1 MYFVN
6 VSFIDIFCYL
16 IDYLWLNFLFKKMMS
31 HLKPIIKYSLLFSV
45 QVACAQS
52 SSIGDMSLLDIA
64 PSSLNGQT
72 PQDVT
77 KGSKFN
83 SAANITRTKNESDE
97 FSLMGT
103 GVKKE
108 ITGTYIEKDQR
119 TRFQDFVLSST
130 GKDYNLFGYDLFLGS
145 RYGSTAN
152 LPVPMGYVIGPGD
165 EIEIKLSGNIDSAIR
180 LTVDRNGQIT
190 MPKIGSLMVSG
201 VAYENLHKTIIDAVE
216 RVYKGVEVNATLGK
230 MKSIQI
236 FISGEAKK
244 PGSHI
249 VSGYATF
256 LGAIFDT
263 GGPSSLGT
271 MRDIKLIRD
280 GKEAASIDIYDFI
293 LNGKTKND
301 IHLKTGDV
309 IQIRKALA
317 RVAVTGNF
325 DKSAIYEL
333 KNSSES
339 IGTLLSYGGGLG
351 ALSTP
356 YKINLERI
364 EPLNKNSTRS
374 VIELD
379 LTKNTEKTNLQDGD
393 ILTIFPADNEFKDA
407 VTLRG
412 NVAFPLRY
420 PYKPNMRISDLIPD
434 PKSLVMSEFY
444 KNKNMLVQYDVEKNT
459 RKDQE
464 QLSVEIKNLL
474 GEINWDY
481 AAIQR
486 FDYKKMKTSLIK
498 FNLHKA
504 IIEKDEF
511 ENKKLEP
518 GDVVTVFGVK
528 DMPIPSAK
536 ITSFVKISGEVN
548 VPGVYQIDSGKTL
561 NDLVAMAGGLTNEAY
576 LYGSIFI
583 RESTRIQQQDNLNKA
598 ISQMESEIVVQSNNI
613 LQNITDATGTT
624 AQAQISGQKMF
635 LQKLQGMKATG
646 RVSLGLA
653 NNEKDLPAIALENED
668 SIIIPKKPSFVSAF
682 GAVFAATSFIYKD
695 GLSAGDLL
703 NKAGVTRSSD
713 VDSAFLVR
721 ANGSIEVNDAARST
735 WSFGSGFLNKKL
747 NPGDTVFVP
756 EMLDRRQAYSKFIQG
771 AKDWTQLLY
780 QFGLGAAAFKML
792 GN

>member
-1 MYFVN
+1 MNSY
-6 VSFIDIFCYL
+6 
-16 IDYLWLNFLFKKMMS
+16 
-31 HLKPIIKYSLLFSV
+31 LKPAVMNLMLFTAQIANSQSIPQGENQLSDISLTSVNSQNLQEFSK
-45 QVACAQS
+45 AS
-52 SSIGDMSLLDIA
+52 KSNSLGSIVK
-64 PSSLNGQT
+64 N
-72 PQDVT
+72 
-77 KGSKFN
+77 
-83 SAANITRTKNESDE
+83 KNEAAE
-97 FSLMGT
+97 FSAIGT
-103 GVKKE
+103 GTQKE
-108 ITGTYIEKDQR
+108 INESYIEKNSR
-119 TRFQDFVLSST
+119 TKFQDFVLTST
-130 GKDYNLFGYDLFLGS
+130 GKDYSLFGYDLFSGS

-152 LPVPMGYVIGPGD
+152 LPVSMGYVIGPGD
-165 EIEIKLSGNIDSAIR
+165 ELEIKLWGNIDSAIR

-201 VAYENLHKTIIDAVE
+201 VAYENLQQTIKDSVD
-216 RVYKGVEVNATLGK
+216 RVYKGVEVNVTLGK

-280 GKEAASIDIYDFI
+280 GKEVSSIDIYDFI
-293 LNGKTKND
+293 LNGKMKND

-309 IQIRKALA
+309 IQIRKATA

-333 KNSSES
+333 KGNSES
-339 IGTLLSYGGGLG
+339 IDALLSYGGGLG
-351 ALSTP
+351 ALATP

-364 EPLNKNSTRS
+364 DPLNKNSTRS

-379 LTKNTEKTNLQDGD
+379 LTKNTEKINLQDGD

-420 PYKPNMRISDLIPD
+420 PYKLNMKISDLIPD

-444 KNKNMLVQYDVEKNT
+444 KNKNMLVQYDSEKNT

-504 IIEKDEF
+504 IVEKDDF

-576 LYGSIFI
+576 LYGSIFT
-583 RESTRIQQQDNLNKA
+583 RESTRVQQQENLNKA

-635 LQKLQGMKATG
+635 LQKLQSMKATG
-646 RVSLGLA
+646 RVSLGLS
-653 NNEKDLPAIALENED
+653 NNEKNLPPIALENED
-668 SIIIPKKPSFVSAF
+668 AITIPKKPSFVSAF
-682 GAVFAATSFIYKD
+682 GAIFAATSYIYKD
-695 GLSAGDLL
+695 GLSTGDLL
-703 NKAGVTRSSD
+703 NKAGVTRSAD

-721 ANGSIEVNDAARST
+721 ADGSIEVNEAARST
-735 WSFGSGFLNKKL
+735 WSFGSSFLNKKL

-780 QFGLGAAAFKML
+780 HFGLGAAAFKML